1 VVAALIEKNSTR
13 YYGKNGRRAQ
23 SMAQVETSAKKHYRA
38 RGTGTATKRPDG
50 RWTGQADL
58 GRDQAGKR
66 VRRTVYGKTRAA
78 VEEQLRALLTAKD
91 RGTASTS
98 RRQTVGEYLTYWFN
112 ESATQRV
119 RYSTGKR
126 YRQIIDQHLAPTL
139 GGIYLDKLGP
149 EQVQAL
155 LNALERKGQSPRSIQ
170 QIRAVLRA
178 ALTRAM
184 KWGLVARNA
193 AALADGPRIPHKAGA
208 FLDASQARQ
217 FLEAAQGDRLE
228 ALYSVA
234 LSLGLRQGEALG
246 LRWQDIDLDRGHL
259 TVANAL
265 QRVNGRLGLVEVKT
279 NRSRRTVTL
288 PGSVLAGLKEHR
300 ERQLF
305 ERRAAGKAWQE
316 GGYVFT
322 TTIGTPLDDG
332 NLRRAFWALLRK
344 ADLPKIRFYDLRH
357 SCASLLLAQGVH
369 PRTVMEILGHSNIA
383 VTMNTYSHVFASV
396 HDEAAAAM
404 DRALTGS

>member
-1 VVAALIEKNSTR
+1 
-13 YYGKNGRRAQ
+13 
-23 SMAQVETSAKKHYRA
+23 MAQVETRTKKHYRA

-58 GRDQAGKR
+58 GRDQTGKR
-66 VRRTVYGKTRAA
+66 VRRTVYGKTRAE
-78 VEEQLRALLTAKD
+78 VEEQLRALLSAKD

-98 RRQTVGEYLTYWFN
+98 RRQTVGEYLNYWFN

-246 LRWQDIDLDRGHL
+246 LRWQDIDLDRGPPD
-259 TVANAL
+259 
-265 QRVNGRLGLVEVKT
+265 
-279 NRSRRTVTL
+279 RR
-288 PGSVLAGLKEHR
+288 
-300 ERQLF
+300 
-305 ERRAAGKAWQE
+305 
-316 GGYVFT
+316 
-322 TTIGTPLDDG
+322 
-332 NLRRAFWALLRK
+332 
-344 ADLPKIRFYDLRH
+344 
-357 SCASLLLAQGVH
+357 
-369 PRTVMEILGHSNIA
+369 
-383 VTMNTYSHVFASV
+383 
-396 HDEAAAAM
+396 
-404 DRALTGS
+404 

>member
-1 VVAALIEKNSTR
+1 
-13 YYGKNGRRAQ
+13 
-23 SMAQVETSAKKHYRA
+23 MAQDKEAAKKHYRA
-38 RGTGTATKRPDG
+38 HGTGSTAKRPDG
-50 RWTGQADL
+50 RWVGQADI
-58 GRDQAGKR
+58 GRDANGKR
-66 VRRTVYGKTRAA
+66 VRRTVYGKTRAK
-78 VEEQLRALLTAKD
+78 VEEQLRKILSAKD
-91 RGTASTS
+91 HGLASTS
-98 RRQTVGEYLTYWFN
+98 ERQTVAQYLDYWFK

-126 YRQIIDQHLAPTL
+126 YRQIIDQHLIPGL
-139 GGIYLDKLGP
+139 GRIYLDKLGP

-155 LNALERKGQSPRSIQ
+155 INAKGKEGQSPRSILH
-170 QIRAVLRA
+170 IRAVLRA
-178 ALTRAM
+178 ALGRAM

-193 AALADGPRIPHKAGA
+193 AALADGPRVPHKPGA
-208 FLDASQARQ
+208 YLDASQARQ

-246 LRWQDIDLDRGHL
+246 LRWQDIDLQAGRL
-259 TVANAL
+259 TVENAL
-265 QRVNGRLGLVEVKT
+265 QRVDGRLQLVEVKT
-279 NRSRRTVTL
+279 SRSRRTVTL
-288 PGSVLAGLKEHR
+288 PGSVLAGLTEHR

-305 ERRAAGKAWQE
+305 ERRAAGKGWQE
-316 GGYVFT
+316 GAYVFT

-344 ADLPKIRFYDLRH
+344 AELPKIRFYDLRH

-404 DRALTGS
+404 DKVLVG

>member
-1 VVAALIEKNSTR
+1 MVDAPRV
-13 YYGKNGRRAQ
+13 
-23 SMAQVETSAKKHYRA
+23 KKYRA
-38 RGTGTATKRPDG
+38 HGTGSTVKLSDG
-50 RWTGQADL
+50 RWKGQADL
-58 GRDQAGKR
+58 GRDKDGKR
-66 VRRTVYGKTRAA
+66 VRRTVYGKSSAD
-78 VEEQLRALLTAKD
+78 VERQLRTLLTAKD
-91 RGTASTS
+91 HGTASTAE
-98 RRQTVGEYLTYWFN
+98 RQTVAQYLDYWYK
-112 ESATQRV
+112 ESADQRV

-126 YRQIIDQHLAPTL
+126 YRQIIDQHLTPSL
-139 GGIYLDKLGP
+139 GRIYLDKLGP

-155 LNALERKGQSPRSIQ
+155 LNAKAKEGQSPRSIQ

-184 KWGLVARNA
+184 KWGLVARNV
-193 AALADGPRIPHKAGA
+193 AALVDGPRVPHKAGGY
-208 FLDASQARQ
+208 LDASQARQ

-246 LRWQDIDLDRGHL
+246 LRWQDIDLDHGRL

-265 QRVNGRLGLVEVKT
+265 QRVNGRLELVEVKT

-288 PGSVLAGLKEHR
+288 PGSVLAGLKEHS
-300 ERQLF
+300 ERQRF
-305 ERRAAGKAWQE
+305 EKRAAGEGWRE

-332 NLRRAFWALLRK
+332 NLRRAFWKLLEK
-344 ADLPKIRFYDLRH
+344 AELPKIRFYDLRH

-383 VTMNTYSHVFASV
+383 VTMNTYSHVFESV
-396 HDEAAAAM
+396 HVEAAAAM
-404 DRALTGS
+404 DRALIG